1 MDKGTSFTQK
11 YTLNSFFNLLCPLM
25 NHLNCFVIEAIAKQ
39 LQKRAK
45 GSILLDCFSNSPDE
59 ITFIFDS
66 ISFKCLFFQ
75 AEVYFSF
82 DDTDISK
89 SRLFK
94 PQFSELIE
102 SRISNIEAHVFERS
116 FQMVFESGSTLVFKC
131 HGRKSNILLFDQ
143 SNFSDM
149 FRKIWKMIP
158 CLNLIRS
165 ATGYQNF

>member
-1 MDKGTSFTQK
+1 
-11 YTLNSFFNLLCPLM
+11 M

-39 LQKRAK
+39 LNIRAN
-45 GSILLDCFSNSPDE
+45 GSILKDCFSNSPDE

-66 ISFKCLFFQ
+66 FSLKCLFFQ

-102 SRISNIEAHVFERS
+102 SRVSNIEAHQFERS
-116 FQMVFESGSTLVFKC
+116 FQMVFEAEKKLGVYHFGL
-131 HGRKSNILLFDQ
+131 
-143 SNFSDM
+143 
-149 FRKIWKMIP
+149 
-158 CLNLIRS
+158 
-165 ATGYQNF
+165 